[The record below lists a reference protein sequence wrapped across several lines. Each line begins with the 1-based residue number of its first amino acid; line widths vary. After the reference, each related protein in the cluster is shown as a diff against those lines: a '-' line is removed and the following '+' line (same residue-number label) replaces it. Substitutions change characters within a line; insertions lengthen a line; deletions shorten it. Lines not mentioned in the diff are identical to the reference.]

1 MRNTGIANIYSKII
15 FSVAAAEKSVDKVI
29 EDFRTISEIIESKSK
44 IVRFL
49 KAPIYSTKDKL
60 NLLKDLENKFGFSK
74 SSMYFLE
81 VIIQNNRSDY
91 IEDIYRNIL
100 SMKMHKEGL
109 TLGLLSTAHAMTAA
123 DIAKSKEILEQ
134 KLEKRF
140 IIEHKYDSS
149 IIGGLRLSFDNIMYD
164 ATVASA
170 INKIRE
176 LV

>member
-1 MRNTGIANIYSKII
+1 
-15 FSVAAAEKSVDKVI
+15 
-29 EDFRTISEIIESKSK
+29 
-44 IVRFL
+44 
-49 KAPIYSTKDKL
+49 
-60 NLLKDLENKFGFSK
+60 
-74 SSMYFLE
+74 MYFLE

-149 IIGGLRLSFDNIMYD
+149 IIGGLRLSFD
-164 ATVASA
+164 A